1 MKFLKNDL
9 QNVTRDL
16 CLVFFFIYG
25 FSTFSQDTL
34 MLKINVKKIVK
45 TIDFNDD
52 FLACVDFP
60 SGDKVHKFAIYEIS
74 EIRFA
79 NGDVYKNES
88 PLIVKNPNKES
99 NTNAVANEC
108 DIIIFKNGNEVKSH
122 IIEVSNNELKYK
134 KHDFL
139 DGPTFVVMKS
149 DIFMIKY
156 KNGTKD
162 IINIEGQKDI
172 FSKDVNTQK
181 TYSNSN
187 FAESSKQGEND
198 AITNYRTGGAFAA
211 GFSSFIL
218 TPLFALIPTAII
230 TSIEPNDS
238 NLKYPNI
245 ELYNTDPNY
254 KAAYKKQAFKMK
266 KRATWTGYGL
276 GAFINIFAGLVI
288 FFNN

>member
-60 SGDKVHKFAIYEIS
+60 SGDKVFNFAIYEIS

-162 IINIEGQKDI
+162 IINIEGQKDKI
-172 FSKDVNTQK
+172 ENNLLNKSD
-181 TYSNSN
+181 
-187 FAESSKQGEND
+187 GEIAIQARRD
-198 AITNYRTGGAFAA
+198 ADEYFPRPGAFLA
-211 GFSSFIL
+211 GFSSIIL
-218 TPLFALIPTAII
+218 TPIIALIPTII
-230 TSIEPNDS
+230 VSSSEPKES
-238 NLKYPNI
+238 NLNFPNQ
-245 ELYNTDPNY
+245 ELYY
-254 KAAYKKQAFKMK
+254 KNIQYQNEYRREAHKLKK
-266 KRATWTGYGL
+266 KRVWGGYGL
-276 GAFINIFAGLVI
+276 GVAINVVLSLFIIYR
-288 FFNN
+288 